1 MIQQDYIMRMIDQ
14 LARVLAKILFN
25 IETGDYRTALKEID
39 AALNGLTGLDYN
51 FLNSLTDKDIIALLK
66 ISEDNEITGAK
77 CFVIGKLLKE
87 AAGLK
92 AMKENNYRINSE
104 YQKVLSLYLE
114 GILSNR
120 NSIQLFEDFFK
131 DIDIIIEKIKNDE
144 ISPDIRFKLFKFY
157 GLTGKFDKAE
167 EELFNL
173 EKLNYSEIQK
183 EGINFYKKLEM
194 MSDDELKKG
203 NFSRE
208 EAKQGL
214 NELGRKP
221 D

>member
-1 MIQQDYIMRMIDQ
+1 MIEQIV
-14 LARVLAKILFN
+14 RVLAKILFN
-25 IETGDYRTALKEID
+25 VEMGNYRGAFDEID
-39 AALNGLTGLDYN
+39 SAFKGLTGLDYN
-51 FLNSLTDKDIIALLK
+51 LLNSLSDKDIIALLK

-92 AMKENNYRINSE
+92 AMEENNYSINSE
-104 YQKVLSLYLE
+104 YQKALSLYLE

-120 NSIQLFEDFFK
+120 NSIQLFADYFK
-131 DIDIIIEKIKNDE
+131 DIDIIVEKIKDDE

-157 GLTGKFDKAE
+157 ELTGKYDKAE

-173 EKLNYSEIQK
+173 KRLNYFDIQK
-183 EGINFYKKLEM
+183 EGINFYGKLEM
-194 MSDDELKKG
+194 KSDDDLKKG

-208 EAKQGL
+208 EVKQRL

>member
-1 MIQQDYIMRMIDQ
+1 MIEQIV
-14 LARVLAKILFN
+14 RVLAKILFN
-25 IETGDYRTALKEID
+25 VEMGNYRGAFDEID
-39 AALNGLTGLDYN
+39 SAFKGLTGLDYN
-51 FLNSLTDKDIIALLK
+51 FLNSLSDKDIIALLK

-77 CFVIGKLLKE
+77 CFMIGKLLKE

-92 AMKENNYRINSE
+92 AMEENNYRINSE
-104 YQKVLSLYLE
+104 YQKALSLYLE

-120 NSIQLFEDFFK
+120 NSIRLFEDYFK

-157 GLTGKFDKAE
+157 ELTGKFDKAE
-167 EELFNL
+167 EELFSL

>member
-1 MIQQDYIMRMIDQ
+1 MIYQDYIMRMIEQ
-14 LARVLAKILFN
+14 IVRVLAKILFN
-25 IETGDYRTALKEID
+25 VEMGNYRGALDEID
-39 AALNGLTGLDYN
+39 SAFKGLTGLDYN
-51 FLNSLTDKDIIALLK
+51 LLNSLSDKDIIALLK

-92 AMKENNYRINSE
+92 AMEENNYRINSE
-104 YQKVLSLYLE
+104 YQKALSLYLE

-120 NSIQLFEDFFK
+120 NSIQLFADYLK
-131 DIDIIIEKIKNDE
+131 DIDIIVEKIKNDE
-144 ISPDIRFKLFKFY
+144 ISPYIRFKLFKFY
-157 GLTGKFDKAE
+157 ELTGRYDKAE

-173 EKLNYSEIQK
+173 EKLDYFDFKK
-183 EGINFYKKLEM
+183 EGINFYGKLEM
-194 MSDDELKKG
+194 KSDDDLKKG

-208 EAKQGL
+208 KVKQRL
-214 NELGRKP
+214 NELARKP

>member
-92 AMKENNYRINSE
+92 AMKENNYIINSE

-120 NSIQLFEDFFK
+120 NSVQLFADYFK

-144 ISPDIRFKLFKFY
+144 ISPDIRFRLFKFY
-157 GLTGKFDKAE
+157 ELTGKYDKAE
-167 EELFNL
+167 NELFNL
-173 EKLNYSEIQK
+173 ESLNFAGIKK
-183 EGINFYKKLEM
+183 EGINFYKNLELM
-194 MSDDELKKG
+194 NEEELKTK
-203 NFSRE
+203 NFPKE
-208 EAKQGL
+208 KIKIGL
-214 NELGRKP
+214 DKLNKKP

>member
-1 MIQQDYIMRMIDQ
+1 
-14 LARVLAKILFN
+14 
-25 IETGDYRTALKEID
+25 
-39 AALNGLTGLDYN
+39 
-51 FLNSLTDKDIIALLK
+51 
-66 ISEDNEITGAK
+66 K

-144 ISPDIRFKLFKFY
+144 ISPDIRFRLFKFY
-157 GLTGKFDKAE
+157 ELTGKYDKAE
-167 EELFNL
+167 NELFNL
-173 EKLNYSEIQK
+173 ESLNFAGIKK
-183 EGINFYKKLEM
+183 EGINFYKNLELM
-194 MSDDELKKG
+194 NEEELKTK
-203 NFSRE
+203 NFPKE
-208 EAKQGL
+208 KIKIGL
-214 NELGRKP
+214 DKLNKKP